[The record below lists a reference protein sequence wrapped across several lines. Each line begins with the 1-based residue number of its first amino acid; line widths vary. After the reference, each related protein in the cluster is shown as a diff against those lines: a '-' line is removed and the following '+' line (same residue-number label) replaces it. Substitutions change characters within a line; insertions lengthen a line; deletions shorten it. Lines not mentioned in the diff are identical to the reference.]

1 MLDPVEL
8 SWEHESER
16 RGDTMGFLV
25 AILAYLGGSI
35 PVGLLVSRLV
45 KGIDI
50 RKHGSGNIGAANV
63 LRTIGPAGAAI
74 VFILDATKGYVPI
87 LLGRQLGLDPLTLAG
102 IGLAAVLGHNFS
114 VFLKFHGGKG
124 VATSFGIA
132 LALAPLA
139 AIVAL
144 AVWLLAV
151 LVTGYASVGS
161 MLALAAIGPAVY
173 AFGAGPAAAGLGAVL
188 FALTVYQHRGNV
200 KRLAQGKE
208 LRLLRKTA
216 PPGGRG

>member
-1 MLDPVEL
+1 
-8 SWEHESER
+8 
-16 RGDTMGFLV
+16 MGFLV
-25 AILAYLGGSI
+25 ASLAYLGGSI

-63 LRTIGPAGAAI
+63 LRTIGPAGAVV

-87 LLGRQLGLDPLTLAG
+87 LLGRNLGLDPLTLAG

-139 AIVAL
+139 AVVAL
-144 AVWLLAV
+144 AVWILAV

-161 MLALAAIGPAVY
+161 MLALAAIGPAAY
-173 AFGAGPAAAGLGAVL
+173 ALGAGPATVGLGAVL

-208 LRLLRKTA
+208 LRLLRKTT
-216 PPGGRG
+216 PPGSRG